1 MAINQNGRPA
11 TPEPFGITHMVDSI
25 GGEANEALLD
35 LQIQTFYQVNRF
47 ISSIHDMDQLLILI
61 MQESE
66 SAVDAEASCIA
77 LHDPADGQLHIEYAI
92 GEASAEV
99 RRITLAMGQ
108 GVLGTVAATGKT
120 LRVDDV
126 TQDQRFD
133 SSVDRKS
140 GFITKSLLAT
150 PIQWRGNL
158 LGVLEVVNKRGGGS
172 FNQNDERLLE
182 IVANQAAITLENS
195 RLVDGMVKSERLSA
209 IGNMA
214 ASIMADF
221 KSPLTDIRGFAQ
233 LLANPEIDAE
243 RRKWLSDMI
252 LEDVDRYLGMAQELL
267 DYSKGA
273 ISLNLKVVQ
282 IGAWLDRL
290 TDHMPDDLAEASI
303 KFSTNVNFARDV
315 IMDEARVRRVVLN
328 LVANA
333 VKAMPQGGELTI
345 ATEEAS
351 GETGGHWQLTV
362 ADTGPG
368 IPLDLRP
375 RVFELSV
382 DTGGDTETGL
392 GLAIAKE
399 VIDGHGGRI
408 SFETRTAG
416 EADGQEP
423 GTVFQIE
430 MPVSPNQTG

>member
-1 MAINQNGRPA
+1 MA
-11 TPEPFGITHMVDSI
+11 DSI
-25 GGEANEALLD
+25 EGAQQEALLD

-77 LHDPADGQLHIEYAI
+77 LHDPTDGQLHIEFAI

-108 GVLGTVAATGKT
+108 GVLGTVAASGKT

-126 TQDQRFD
+126 TQDSRFD

-140 GFITKSLLAT
+140 GFITRSLLAT

-158 LGVLEVVNKRGGGS
+158 LGVLEVVNKRGRPG
-172 FNQNDERLLE
+172 FTENDERLLE
-182 IVANQAAITLENS
+182 IVANQAAIAMENS
-195 RLVDGMVKSERLSA
+195 RLVDGMVRSERLSA

-214 ASIMADF
+214 ASIMNDF

-233 LLANPEIDAE
+233 LLANPEIDQE

-252 LEDVDRYLGMAQELL
+252 LEDVDLYLGMAQELL

-273 ISLNLKVVQ
+273 ISLNLKVVNL
-282 IGAWLDRL
+282 GAWLDRL
-290 TDHMPDDLAEASI
+290 TGHMTENLSEADIRLSLELD
-303 KFSTNVNFARDV
+303 FARDV
-315 IMDEARVRRVVLN
+315 IMDEARVRRAVLN
-328 LVANA
+328 LMGNA
-333 VKAMPQGGELTI
+333 VNAMPQGGELTI
-345 ATEEAS
+345 AT
-351 GETGGHWQLTV
+351 GETGGRWRLSV

-368 IPLDLRP
+368 IPLEQRS
-375 RVFELSV
+375 RVFEPFVTLGPDS
-382 DTGGDTETGL
+382 GTGL

-399 VIDGHGGRI
+399 VVEGHGGSL
-408 SFETRTAG
+408 SFESRTSGEVEGQGAG
-416 EADGQEP
+416 
-423 GTVFQIE
+423 TTFQIE
-430 MPVSPNQTG
+430 IPITPSQDR

>member
-1 MAINQNGRPA
+1 MVIKGIGSPA
-11 TPEPFGITHMVDSI
+11 KPELFGIMHMVDSI

-99 RRITLAMGQ
+99 RRVTLAMGQ

-126 TQDQRFD
+126 TQDTRFD

-150 PIQWRGNL
+150 PIQWRGHL
-158 LGVLEVVNKRGGGS
+158 LGVLEVVNKRDGGS

-182 IVANQAAITLENS
+182 IVANQAAIAVENS

-214 ASIMADF
+214 ASIMTDF

-233 LLANPEIDAE
+233 LLANPEIDEE

-282 IGAWLDRL
+282 IGTWLDRL
-290 TDHMPDDLAEASI
+290 TDHMAEDLAEANI
-303 KFSTNVNFARDV
+303 TFSTDVNFARDV
-315 IMDEARVRRVVLN
+315 IMDEARLRRVVLN

-333 VKAMPQGGELTI
+333 VKAMPQGGELTM
-345 ATEEAS
+345 ATEEAG
-351 GETGGHWQLTV
+351 GENGGRWQLTV

-368 IPLDLRP
+368 IPLDQRP
-375 RVFELSV
+375 RMFDLSV
-382 DTGGDTETGL
+382 DAGGDAETGL

-430 MPVSPNQTG
+430 MPVSPNQTR

>member
-1 MAINQNGRPA
+1 LNRNDSLASL
-11 TPEPFGITHMVDSI
+11 ESFGITHMVDNI
-25 GGEANEALLD
+25 GGAANEALLD

-92 GEASAEV
+92 GEASEEV

-126 TQDQRFD
+126 SEDDRFD

-150 PIQWRGNL
+150 PIQWRGKL
-158 LGVLEVVNKRGGGS
+158 LGVLEVVNKRDGGS

-182 IVANQAAITLENS
+182 IVANQAAIAVENS

-214 ASIMADF
+214 ASIMNDF

-273 ISLNLKVVQ
+273 INLNLKVVQ
-282 IGAWLDRL
+282 IGTWLDRL
-290 TDHMPDDLAEASI
+290 TDHMAEDLAEADI
-303 KFSTNVNFARDV
+303 TFSTNIDFARDV
-315 IMDEARVRRVVLN
+315 IMDEARLRRVVLN

-333 VKAMPQGGELTI
+333 VKAMPQGGNLTI
-345 ATEEAS
+345 ST
-351 GETGGHWQLTV
+351 GEVAGENGDGWWLTV

-368 IPLDLRP
+368 IPLDHRL
-375 RVFELSV
+375 RVFEPFV
-382 DTGGDTETGL
+382 AVGRDTETGL

-399 VIDGHGGRI
+399 VVYGHGGKI
-408 SFETRTAG
+408 SFDTHTSG
-416 EADGQEP
+416 EADGQEQ
-423 GTVFQIE
+423 GTVFQIV
-430 MPVSPNQTG
+430 MPVSPSQAG